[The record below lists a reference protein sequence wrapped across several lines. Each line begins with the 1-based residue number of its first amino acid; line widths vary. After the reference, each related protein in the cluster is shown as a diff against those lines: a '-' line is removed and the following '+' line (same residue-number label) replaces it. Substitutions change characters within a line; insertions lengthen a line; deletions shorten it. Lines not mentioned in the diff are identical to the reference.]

1 MQKIKTMKAVIHTD
15 EAPEPIG
22 PYSHAIQVGDTLYIS
37 GQIAIDP
44 VEGELIITSIEEET
58 NQVLQNVGAILR
70 AADMEYDD
78 VVKCTIYVRALEDY
92 DQINMVYGRYFSD
105 EDGPARELVEV
116 SALPKDVRIEI
127 SAIAI
132 KTT

>member
-1 MQKIKTMKAVIHTD
+1 MKAVIHTD

-22 PYSHAIQVGDTLYIS
+22 PYSQAIQVGDTLYIS

-44 VEGELIITSIEEET
+44 VDGELIITSIEEET